1 MTYRILIFSEEEE
14 NFVMEVIASPSTTF
28 HELHTLIMEACG
40 YTETGDHQF
49 LICDEAWKVKE
60 KIHLHSPQSI
70 GLDEDLYMMDEVRLE
85 EFLEEEGQHIA
96 YIYET
101 SSRKT
106 LLLELV
112 ESLFGRKTDDAHVSR
127 RKGTAPVQFDDRE
140 SEELNSY
147 NSCCQG
153 FQYHSLLG
161 ILDKHCLKN
170 HSIDHHSISIFY
182 HGELKVLVCLNVHF
196 C

>member
-140 SEELNSY
+140 SEELTTPKTTIPNTSDPY
-147 NSCCQG
+147 EDDTEESDDADLFSADELDSDG
-153 FQYHSLLG
+153 FEVNE
-161 ILDKHCLKN
+161 I
-170 HSIDHHSISIFY
+170 
-182 HGELKVLVCLNVHF
+182 
-196 C
+196 